1 MSFIQLF
8 AKIPWK
14 HVIGYAP
21 EIVGVAQKIYENVRK
36 TLGMS
41 GKPGTVSLGARGLSL
56 AGLELRVERLETN
69 ELQQAELV
77 RDMARQVGE
86 LSAALGIVS
95 RRLALAT
102 ALAFASLAG
111 VIILAFKT

>member
-1 MSFIQLF
+1 MSFVHLF
-8 AKIPWK
+8 AKIPWL

-36 TLGMS
+36 TLGMRR
-41 GKPGTVSLGARGLSL
+41 KPGTFGPGARDLSL
-56 AGLELRVERLETN
+56 AELESRIERLETN

-77 RDMARQVGE
+77 RDMACQMGK
-86 LSAALGIVS
+86 LSATLGIVS

-102 ALAFASLAG
+102 VLAVASLVG
-111 VIILAFKT
+111 VIILAMKI

>member
-1 MSFIQLF
+1 MGPIQLF

-21 EIVGVAQKIYENVRK
+21 EIAVVAQKILENVRK
-36 TLGMS
+36 TLRMK
-41 GKPGTVSLGARGLSL
+41 GKPGAAGPGARDLSP
-56 AGLELRVERLETN
+56 AGLDRRLERLEAN
-69 ELQQAELV
+69 EIQQAELV

>member
-1 MSFIQLF
+1 MSFVHLF
-8 AKIPWK
+8 AKIPWR

-36 TLGMS
+36 TLGMR
-41 GKPGTVSLGARGLSL
+41 GKPGTVGPGARDLSL
-56 AGLELRVERLETN
+56 AGLELRIERLETN

-86 LSAALGIVS
+86 LSATLGIVS
-95 RRLALAT
+95 RRLALASV
-102 ALAFASLAG
+102 LAVASLAG
-111 VIILAFKT
+111 VIILALMT